1 MEIKGIKDGILVNLE
16 DRDWL
21 EAKDDLIAQIEARES
36 FFDGARMVLDVGNNV
51 LRAKELGELR
61 DLLSD
66 RGVILSSVLSK
77 SIVTQETAQMLGM
90 KIGINRPLREK
101 KLKALETVFSGEPA
115 VMVHRTMRSG
125 FKVAYQGHV
134 VVIGDV
140 NPGAEIIASGHVV
153 VWGRLRGTVHAGAEG
168 DESCVVCAL
177 DLSPMQ
183 LRIAAHVATTPKR
196 DGKPH
201 PEMASI
207 KDDQVIA
214 EAWQFKGGL

>member
-21 EAKDDLIAQIEARES
+21 EAKGDLVGQIEGRKA
-36 FFDGARMVLDVGNNV
+36 FFEGARLVLDVGNNV

-61 DLLSD
+61 DILSD
-66 RGVILSSVLSK
+66 RGVILSAVLSR

-90 KIGINRPLREK
+90 STEITKPKPEK
-101 KLKALETVFSGEPA
+101 KLKALDTVLAGEPA

-134 VVIGDV
+134 VVLGDV
-140 NPGAEIIASGHVV
+140 NPGAEIIASGNII

-168 DESCVVCAL
+168 DEGCVVCAL

-183 LRIAAHVATTPKR
+183 LRIATRVATTPKR
-196 DGKPH
+196 KGKPQ
-201 PEMASI
+201 PEIASI
-207 KDDQVIA
+207 KDDTVVA
-214 EAWQFKGGL
+214 ETWQCKGGL